1 MSTKEAK
8 IIAFAL
14 QYLLSKWDDN
24 IEYSLEDIAIDK
36 DIEYLQRKYEGRS
49 QQFVGHEVWTI

>member
-49 QQFVGHEVWTI
+49 QQFVGHEV